1 MELTPKITS
10 FQFFTILFLS
20 RVFAMVT
27 YITSLRTQLT
37 TTDEIIATLLMG
49 IFLLIT
55 AIPTAIFLKQ
65 DNKSSIIMRA
75 SVVSKIL
82 SKFLCVVFLADY
94 LYFGIITSVR
104 FGIFTGSVMFPDIN
118 VTFFVIIMIATS
130 AYIAY
135 KGIESM
141 GRSAVIIL
149 IPVLFAIIFVFSTQI
164 KDFDILNF
172 TSPFSDGIKDIVSSG
187 LYTASRTGELAFV
200 TLLTPYVK
208 NQKSKH
214 LYSWLFVIIALI
226 FITELMISG
235 ILGNFGGTQ
244 LFNMYSMSVLAEFG
258 FIERMDA
265 IITCI
270 WLLCAG
276 VKISITI
283 FLCETLL
290 SALFGKRRQI
300 LYIAVI
306 SVIILAGT
314 IPLSNDI
321 VSFASLIRSPLA
333 IIFYITNVCLF
344 PVAVMIGEK
353 LKRRRKLEK
362 A

>member
-37 TTDEIIATLLMG
+37 TTDEVIMTVVMG
-49 IFLLIT
+49 IFLLVT
-55 AIPTAIFLKQ
+55 AIPVAIFLKQ

-75 SVVSKIL
+75 SVVSEIFSKIL
-82 SKFLCVVFLADY
+82 CVIYLVDY

-104 FGIFTGSVMFPDIN
+104 FGIFTGSVMFPDTN
-118 VTFFVIIMIATS
+118 VTFFVVIMLAAS

-149 IPVLFAIIFVFSTQI
+149 IPVLFAIIFVFATQI
-164 KDFDILNF
+164 KDFDFLNF
-172 TSPFSDGIKDIVSSG
+172 TSPFSDGVKDIFSAG
-187 LYTASRTGELAFV
+187 FYTASRTGELAFV
-200 TLLTPYVK
+200 MLLAPYVK
-208 NQKSKH
+208 NQKSKN
-214 LYSWLFVIIALI
+214 LYRWLFAIIVII
-226 FITELMISG
+226 FVTELMISG
-235 ILGNFGGTQ
+235 ILGNFGSTQ
-244 LFNMYSMSVLAEFG
+244 LFSLYSMSVLAEFG

-265 IITCI
+265 IITCM
-270 WLLCAG
+270 WLLCAA

-283 FLCETLL
+283 FLCETLFT
-290 SALFGKRRQI
+290 ALFGKRRQI
-300 LYIAVI
+300 LYIAI
-306 SVIILAGT
+306 SSVIILAGT

-321 VSFASLIRSPLA
+321 VTFASLIRSPLA
-333 IIFYITNVCLF
+333 IVFYLTNVVLI
-344 PVAVMIGEK
+344 PVAVMLGEK
-353 LKRRRKLEK
+353 FKRRRKLEK

>member
-10 FQFFTILFLS
+10 FQFYTILFLS

-37 TTDEIIATLLMG
+37 TTDEAIATLLMG
-49 IFLLIT
+49 AFLLIT

-65 DNKSSIIMRA
+65 DNNSSIIMRA
-75 SVVSKIL
+75 SVVSEIFSKIL
-82 SKFLCVVFLADY
+82 CIFFLVDY

-104 FGIFTGSVMFPDIN
+104 FGIFTGSVMFPDTN
-118 VTFFVIIMIATS
+118 VTFFVAVMIATS
-130 AYIAY
+130 AYIAL
-135 KGIESM
+135 KGIEAM

-149 IPVLFAIIFVFSTQI
+149 IPVLSALIFVFSTQI

-172 TSPFSDGIKDIVSSG
+172 TSAFSDGTKDIISSG
-187 LYTASRTGELAFV
+187 IYAASRTGELAFA
-200 TLLTPYVK
+200 TLLAPYIK

-214 LYSWLFVIIALI
+214 LYTWLFAMTVVI
-226 FITELMISG
+226 FITEIMISG

-265 IITCI
+265 IITCM

-283 FLCETLL
+283 FLCETLMT
-290 SALFGKRRQI
+290 ALIGKRKRI
-300 LYIAVI
+300 LYIAV
-306 SVIILAGT
+306 SSIIIFTAAV
-314 IPLSNDI
+314 PLSNNI
-321 VSFASLIRSPLA
+321 VSFAALLRSPLA
-333 IIFYITNVCLF
+333 VIFYVANVCLF
-344 PVAVMIGEK
+344 PASVMIGEK
-353 LKRRRKLEK
+353 LKRRTKLEK
-362 A
+362 T

>member
-1 MELTPKITS
+1 MELTPKITP
-10 FQFFTILFLS
+10 FQFYTILFLS

-37 TTDEIIATLLMG
+37 TTDEAIATLLMG
-49 IFLLIT
+49 VFLLIT

-75 SVVSKIL
+75 SVVSEIFSKIL
-82 SKFLCVVFLADY
+82 CIFFIVDY

-104 FGIFTGSVMFPDIN
+104 FGIFTGSVMFPDTN
-118 VTFFVIIMIATS
+118 VTFFVAIMIATS

-149 IPVLFAIIFVFSTQI
+149 IPVLSALIFVFATQI
-164 KDFDILNF
+164 KDFDLLNF
-172 TSPFSDGIKDIVSSG
+172 TSAFSKGTKDIISSG
-187 LYTASRTGELAFV
+187 AYTASRTGEIAFV
-200 TLLTPYVK
+200 TLLAPYVK
-208 NQKSKH
+208 NQKPNH
-214 LYSWLFVIIALI
+214 LYKWLFALMAVI
-226 FITELMISG
+226 FVTEIMISG
-235 ILGNFGGTQ
+235 ILGNYGGTQ

-265 IITCI
+265 IITCM

-283 FLCETLL
+283 FLCETVLT
-290 SALFGKRRQI
+290 SLFGKRNRI
-300 LYIAVI
+300 LYIAVS
-306 SVIILAGT
+306 SVIILIAAA
-314 IPLSNDI
+314 PLSNNI

-333 IIFYITNVCLF
+333 IIFYIANVCLF
-344 PVAVMIGEK
+344 PASVMIGEK
-353 LKRRRKLEK
+353 IKRRAKLEK

>member
-37 TTDEIIATLLMG
+37 TTDEVIGTLLMG
-49 IFLLIT
+49 GFLFIT
-55 AIPTAIFLKQ
+55 AIPTALFLKK
-65 DNKSSIIMRA
+65 DNQSSIITRA
-75 SVVSKIL
+75 SVVSETF
-82 SKFLCVVFLADY
+82 SKLLCAIYFIDY

-104 FGIFTGSVMFPDIN
+104 FGIFTGSVMFPDTN
-118 VTFFVIIMIATS
+118 VTFFVIIMLAAS
-130 AYIAY
+130 AYIAF
-135 KGIESM
+135 KGIEAL

-149 IPVLFAIIFVFSTQI
+149 IPVLFALFFVFSTQI

-172 TSPFSDGIKDIVSSG
+172 TSPFTDEITDIFSSG

-200 TLLTPYVK
+200 TILTPYVK
-208 NQKSKH
+208 NQKIKH
-214 LYSWLFVIIALI
+214 LYTWIFAMIGVI
-226 FITELMISG
+226 FITEIMISG

-265 IITCI
+265 IITCM

-276 VKISITI
+276 IKISITI
-283 FLCETLL
+283 FIGETLL
-290 SALFGKRRQI
+290 TSFFGKRRQI
-300 LYIAVI
+300 LYIAVSAI
-306 SVIILAGT
+306 VIFIGT

-321 VSFASLIRSPLA
+321 ISFAALIRSPLT
-333 IIFYITNVCLF
+333 IVFYITNVCLI
-344 PVAVMIGEK
+344 PIAVMIGEK
-353 LKRRRKLEK
+353 IKRRAKLEK
-362 A
+362 S